1 MLITLVSS
9 VLGAY
14 LFSDSQEGVPG
25 SPGVP
30 GETAWWKY

>member
-9 VLGAY
+9 VLGAC
-14 LFSDSQEGVPG
+14 LVSDSQEGVPG
-25 SPGVP
+25 SPGAP